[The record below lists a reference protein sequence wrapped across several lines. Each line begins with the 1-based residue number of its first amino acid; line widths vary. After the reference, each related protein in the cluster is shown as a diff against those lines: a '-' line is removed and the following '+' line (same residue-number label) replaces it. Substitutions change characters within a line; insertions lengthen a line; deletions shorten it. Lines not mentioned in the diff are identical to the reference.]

1 MIKKEIDNIQ
11 QRHGKKAIKSH
22 RKTAMLDRFINK
34 PDKSELVERLKK
46 AARKND
52 TRSKSKT

>member
-1 MIKKEIDNIQ
+1 MTEEIKSMRS
-11 QRHGKKAIKSH
+11 RHSKKAIKSH